1 MHVITNKSII
11 RKHKKNHF
19 EIKKN
24 FKGDSFRI
32 NKFTLKKK
40 DELINSLVSK
50 LGISEDIVTGAEII
64 SMVGRRNLV
73 IENYIKIIEYENDK
87 IVVRTKRNYIYI
99 LGDNLRMEY
108 LLDNEIRISGLII
121 SITLK

>member
-1 MHVITNKSII
+1 MHVGSS
-11 RKHKKNHF
+11 
-19 EIKKN
+19 
-24 FKGDSFRI
+24 G
-32 NKFTLKKK
+32 
-40 DELINSLVSK
+40 
-50 LGISEDIVTGAEII
+50 DIVTGAEII

-73 IENYIKIIEYENDK
+73 SENYIKIIEYENDK

-108 LLDNEIRISGLII
+108 LLDSEIRISGLII